1 MRVEGPGLLDPTMQE
16 GKGRGKRK
24 GRGRVRERKE
34 TGRAGMGGRETKG
47 KMRKT

>member
-1 MRVEGPGLLDPTMQE
+1 MQE